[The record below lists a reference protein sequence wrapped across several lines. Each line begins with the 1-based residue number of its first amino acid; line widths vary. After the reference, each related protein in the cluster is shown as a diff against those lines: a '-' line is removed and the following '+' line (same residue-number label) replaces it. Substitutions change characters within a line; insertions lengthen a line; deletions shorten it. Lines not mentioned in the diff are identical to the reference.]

1 MPGRPAHRPL
11 DPAERIRNTRKA
23 RRKAEQIVA
32 EDDGNVVADAV
43 LAEEALRR
51 TDLLTP

>member
-1 MPGRPAHRPL
+1 MPGRRAHRPL
-11 DPAERIRNTRKA
+11 DPADRIRDTRKA
-23 RRKAEQIVA
+23 RREAERIVA

-51 TDLLTP
+51 TDPLTP